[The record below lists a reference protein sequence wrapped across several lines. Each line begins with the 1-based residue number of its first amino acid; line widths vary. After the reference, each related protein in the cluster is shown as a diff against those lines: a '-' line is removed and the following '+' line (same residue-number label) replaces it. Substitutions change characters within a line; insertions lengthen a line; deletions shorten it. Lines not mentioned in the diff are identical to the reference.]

1 MAATGRLAPATV
13 DTVHPP
19 VATTVLGDLAAVDT
33 VRLPVAAT
41 VPVVRVS
48 TVPVVPVV
56 LVVPVVRVST
66 VLVVRVST
74 VLVVLV
80 VMGRESR
87 RTGRSRLEAVAPRP

>member
-1 MAATGRLAPATV
+1 MAA
-13 DTVHPP
+13 
-19 VATTVLGDLAAVDT
+19 TVLGDLAAVDT

-66 VLVVRVST
+66 VLVV
-74 VLVVLV
+74 LV

>member
-1 MAATGRLAPATV
+1 VAATVLGDLAAV
-13 DTVHPP
+13 DTVRLP
-19 VATTVLGDLAAVDT
+19 VAATVLGDLAAVDT

-66 VLVVRVST
+66 VLVV
-74 VLVVLV
+74 LV

>member
-48 TVPVVPVV
+48 TV
-56 LVVPVVRVST
+56 LV
-66 VLVVRVST
+66 

>member
-1 MAATGRLAPATV
+1 VA
-13 DTVHPP
+13 DTVRLP
-19 VATTVLGDLAAVDT
+19 VAATVLGDLAAVDT

-41 VPVVRVS
+41 VLGDLAAVDTVRLPVAA
-48 TVPVVPVV
+48 TVPVV